1 MLLEGWGHAKAHG
14 IQLQVAPDKQIW
26 HNLSIKIK
34 ENNDNNK
41 NFDNIDHNQLNKVV
55 IHELILI

>member
-26 HNLSIKIK
+26 HNLSVKIK
-34 ENNDNNK
+34 TTTTTK
-41 NFDNIDHNQLNKVV
+41 TLT
-55 IHELILI
+55 ILIITN